1 MQYKFWTLS
10 TYDGEVNIVAT
21 YHDATSLVLELKTLR
36 RESPGF
42 KFLPNIIDIQD
53 DTNDFEF
60 GHTYK
65 SDNHFVNIT
74 THFFKVELEKTFTTI
89 NPEG

>member
-10 TYDGEVNIVAT
+10 TYDGEINIVAS
-21 YHDATSLVLELKTLR
+21 YHDIKDLVNDLKTLR

-42 KFLPNIIDIQD
+42 QFVPYIVAIQN

-60 GHTYK
+60 GFAYK
-65 SDNHFVNIT
+65 SDNRFVNIT
-74 THFFKVELEKTFTTI
+74 THFFQVDLEKTFTTI
-89 NPEG
+89 NPEC